1 VDLCKSCVDIWAM
14 GFTEAY
20 YEFFIELALNNQKTW
35 FDVNRARYE
44 ADVKKPFLA
53 FVTQLLEKVAAV
65 DSRFSGLDAKSC
77 IFRINKDIRFSKDKT
92 PYKLHCSA
100 AIQLGGRK
108 EMSAGGMYLEFGPE
122 HCAIYSG
129 IYMPERDGLQQIR
142 ERIAGNLKGFSDV
155 IGGSDFVKYFGEVRG
170 EKNKRLPAELV
181 SAAVQQPLIYNKQ
194 FYVFHALDAEDTLAA
209 DFDDYV
215 LKVWQAAYDY
225 NRFLAGEY

>member
-1 VDLCKSCVDIWAM
+1 
-14 GFTEAY
+14 
-20 YEFFIELALNNQKTW
+20 
-35 FDVNRARYE
+35 
-44 ADVKKPFLA
+44 LA

-65 DSRFSGLDAKSC
+65 DSRFAGIDAKSC

-122 HCAIYSG
+122 HCGIYSG
-129 IYMPERDGLQQIR
+129 IYMPEREALQLIR
-142 ERIAGNLKGFSDV
+142 ERIAGNLEGFSGV
-155 IGGSDFVKYFGEVRG
+155 IRASDFVKYFGEVRG
-170 EKNKRLPAELV
+170 EKNKRLPSDLVAAAAE
-181 SAAVQQPLIYNKQ
+181 QPLIYNKQ
-194 FYVFHALDAEDTLAA
+194 FYVFHALDAEHTMVN

-215 LKVWQAAYDY
+215 VRVWQAAYNY